1 MTMIEGAMPG
11 GSVHMTRDPAWIS
24 AASYWQPAHVVTSA
38 WLEHAPFA
46 FWLIDAIRP
55 RSVVEL
61 GAHHGFSCF
70 VFAEAIKRLGLE
82 ADVHALDTWAGDD
95 QAGYYGEDVYASVR
109 AIVEADYPGTVHL
122 MRGWF
127 ADSRPAIGDGTVDLL
142 HIDGRHGYE
151 DVRED
156 FEQWLPVVRDGGIV
170 LFHDIEER
178 DRGFGVWR
186 LWQEL
191 AATRPSF
198 AFTHGHGLGLIAVGA
213 AAERTRPGA
222 PRGGSRDE
230 GAGARALRGARQ
242 GRLAP
247 GGAAR
252 DARGGRIAARPRRLA
267 QRRPSTQRDEI
278 RQQEQVIADYRQST
292 SWRITRPVR
301 AIGSAAAPRR
311 LTTRAGGVHGRLA
324 SRADPRIEH
333 PRQLRDHASAVPRRS
348 RRVPR
353 VVPVR
358 RAGGGRRACRS
369 TSHRAT
375 SSVSGEAWCA
385 ASTSPTSRR
394 ARPSTSPRTD
404 GAVLD
409 FVHRHAG
416 RLPDVRRVGRGAAR
430 RRRPACDLHRRGP
443 RPRLRGAHG

>member
-1 MTMIEGAMPG
+1 MTMIEGATPG
-11 GSVHMTRDPAWIS
+11 GSVHITRDPAWIS

-61 GAHHGFSCF
+61 GTHHGFSCF

-82 ADVHALDTWAGDD
+82 ADIHALDTWAGDD
-95 QAGYYGEDVYASVR
+95 QAGYYDEDVYASVR

-122 MRGWF
+122 LRGWF

-198 AFTHGHGLGLIAVGA
+198 AFTHGHGLGVIAVGA
-213 AAERTRPGA
+213 AASAPVRELLEADSGTQARVRERYEALGRVV
-222 PRGGSRDE
+222 SRQAELLAMPAEVESLHALVASLNDE
-230 GAGARALRGARQ
+230 L
-242 GRLAP
+242 
-247 GGAAR
+247 
-252 DARGGRIAARPRRLA
+252 
-267 QRRPSTQRDEI
+267 STQRDEL
-278 RQQEQVIADYRQST
+278 REQEHVIADYRQST

-301 AIGSAAAPRR
+301 AIGS
-311 LTTRAGGVHGRLA
+311 LL
-324 SRADPRIEH
+324 
-333 PRQLRDHASAVPRRS
+333 
-348 RRVPR
+348 
-353 VVPVR
+353 
-358 RAGGGRRACRS
+358 
-369 TSHRAT
+369 
-375 SSVSGEAWCA
+375 
-385 ASTSPTSRR
+385 
-394 ARPSTSPRTD
+394 
-404 GAVLD
+404 
-409 FVHRHAG
+409 HRHG
-416 RLPDVRRVGRGAAR
+416 
-430 RRRPACDLHRRGP
+430 
-443 RPRLRGAHG
+443 